1 MKPGKLCAIAIL
13 SGLLLAGCG
22 GDDDDDN
29 PTFNPDR
36 SLAQGVYDGTI
47 TYQDGGVATF
57 NQLTIVLETGGFFII
72 YGETINNV
80 FFVDGTLN
88 GTGQILLNTNE
99 FQSFDL
105 NDYFFDRD
113 TNGLGAV
120 FNGTLVANFSSGNF
134 FNGTAN
140 QTDSFVEFAGTVPA
154 ITVYNYNVAAN
165 PASIAG
171 NWTMRDLLGSSL
183 NLSVDTAGNFTGI
196 YASGCSLS
204 GTLTPRA
211 SGKNVFDMTISFGPT
226 PCTQPSRTFSGVAID
241 YAPSMLARALVMS
254 GTTTDRAEGTAL
266 YGTR

>member
-1 MKPGKLCAIAIL
+1 MKPGKLCAVAIL

-22 GDDDDDN
+22 GDGDDDT

-47 TYQDGGVATF
+47 TYNNGGVANF
-57 NQLTIVLETGGFFII
+57 NQLTIVLETGEFFIV

-80 FFVDGTLN
+80 FFVDGMLN
-88 GTGQILLNTNE
+88 GTGQIVLNTNN
-99 FQSFDL
+99 FRSDNL

-113 TNGLGAV
+113 TNGLDAV
-120 FNGTLVANFSSGNF
+120 YNGTLNANVVSGNF

-140 QTDSFVEFAGTVPA
+140 QTDSFVEFTGIAPA
-154 ITVYNYNVAAN
+154 ISVYDYNAAAN
-165 PASIAG
+165 LANIAG
-171 NWTMRDLLGSSL
+171 NWTMRDLLGTSL
-183 NLSVDTAGNFTGI
+183 TLSVDTAGNFTGI
-196 YASGCSLS
+196 YASGCALS

-241 YAPSMLARALVMS
+241 YAPSTLARALVMA